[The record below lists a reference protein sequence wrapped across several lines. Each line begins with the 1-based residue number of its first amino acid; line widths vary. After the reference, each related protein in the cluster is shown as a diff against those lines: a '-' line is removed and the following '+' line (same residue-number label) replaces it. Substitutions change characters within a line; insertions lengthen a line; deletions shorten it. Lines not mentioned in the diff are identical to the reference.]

1 MKHTSQA
8 NTHQRGFTLVEILI
22 STTIF
27 MFAIA
32 AIMTALIAFLRAQHS
47 YSQTAYFSSAV
58 RLKHEQMM
66 QDLRNTSSVLSATAT
81 SVKIKMSDLQGTEH
95 TVEYYGE
102 TTGRAKRL
110 MRKVDGAT
118 TGSEVYSNLSDIS
131 FTYYD
136 RHGVSKGNAP
146 SDLTTVK
153 ALRLA
158 ITPLA
163 RSKLLFGKDAE
174 TITDNSS
181 NVSNAIIHF
190 RNS

>member
-1 MKHTSQA
+1 MKHTGTTNS
-8 NTHQRGFTLVEILI
+8 RLLGFTLVEILI

-32 AIMTALIAFLRAQHS
+32 AIMTALITFLRAQYS

-58 RLKHEQMM
+58 RLKHERLM
-66 QDLRNTSSVLSATAT
+66 QDLRNTSAVLSATA
-81 SVKIKMSDLQGTEH
+81 SDVEIKMNDLQGVEH
-95 TVEYYGE
+95 TVKYYTE
-102 TTGRAKRL
+102 TTGGKKRL
-110 MRKVDGAT
+110 MRKVDGAS
-118 TGSEVYSNLSDIS
+118 TGSEVYTNLSDIS

-136 RHGVSKGNAP
+136 RHGVSKGSAP

-153 ALRLA
+153 ALRLS

-163 RSKLLFGKDAE
+163 RSKLLFGKDEE
-174 TITDNSS
+174 TITDNGGT
-181 NVSNAIIHF
+181 VSNAIVHF